1 MILLTT
7 IDYINHKLIINNIN
21 TQPITS
27 DITVFNLNKID
38 LFYSGWIWIPT
49 NGNVEINLNKEIF
62 ENTKIEGVFVSIVSE
77 GNILLEEA
85 IYFEEDKNKK
95 TFRLESFDLTLH
107 AGDLISEY
115 IVKFNKFWES
125 DLFFQFLPYLNNIK
139 NIVDCGANIGNHSLM
154 FHKYFPESNI
164 YSFEPSSTNYELLLT
179 NTKKIKNIHTFKTAL
194 SSKRGTLFMENPA
207 LWNRGSTAIS
217 ESGELVQSSLLD
229 DFGFDNIS
237 FMKIDVEGH
246 ELELIRGSI
255 NTIVN
260 HRPHIWIEDF
270 TGQTKTFLEEKLG
283 YTTLFAG
290 DSSNY
295 LLGSN
300 HIK

>member
-1 MILLTT
+1 
-7 IDYINHKLIINNIN
+7 
-21 TQPITS
+21 
-27 DITVFNLNKID
+27 
-38 LFYSGWIWIPT
+38 
-49 NGNVEINLNKEIF
+49 
-62 ENTKIEGVFVSIVSE
+62 
-77 GNILLEEA
+77 
-85 IYFEEDKNKK
+85 
-95 TFRLESFDLTLH
+95 
-107 AGDLISEY
+107 
-115 IVKFNKFWES
+115 
-125 DLFFQFLPYLNNIK
+125 
-139 NIVDCGANIGNHSLM
+139 
-154 FHKYFPESNI
+154 
-164 YSFEPSSTNYELLLT
+164 
-179 NTKKIKNIHTFKTAL
+179 
-194 SSKRGTLFMENPA
+194 MENPA
-207 LWNRGSTAIS
+207 SWNRGSTAIS
-217 ESGELVQSSLLD
+217 ESGELVQSSILD